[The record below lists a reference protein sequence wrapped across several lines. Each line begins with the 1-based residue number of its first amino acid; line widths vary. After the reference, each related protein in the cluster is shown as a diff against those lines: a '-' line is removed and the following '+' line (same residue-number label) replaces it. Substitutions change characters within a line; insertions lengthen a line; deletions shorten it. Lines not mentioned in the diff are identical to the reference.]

1 MYWNTDCEPGHMA
14 QHHSVDLTNALAA
27 KLEEITAARFQSLA
41 ESRVRRPKAVSAA
54 YEYLEPF
61 NNDTHIKHNMGG

>member
-1 MYWNTDCEPGHMA
+1 MA

-41 ESRVRRPKAVSAA
+41 ESRVRRPKAVSRI
-54 YEYLEPF
+54 YISISRTL
-61 NNDTHIKHNMGG
+61 